1 MDKNGRLL
9 IREWVIVYLLTGLIL
24 SLISISWITR
34 IQEERGFS
42 SKTLSFSSIS
52 TEIVISIEGA
62 VEKPGI
68 YQFPIGVS
76 YQEILE
82 KAVPAPEADRRRLK
96 KKKNFYESQTVFV
109 PFKPKRSSLR

>member
-1 MDKNGRLL
+1 MDKKGRLL
-9 IREWVIVYLLTGLIL
+9 IREWVIVYLLTGVIL
-24 SLISISWITR
+24 SLISVSWISR
-34 IQEERGFS
+34 LREEKGFS
-42 SKTLSFSSIS
+42 KNTSLFSPVS

-109 PFKPKRSSLR
+109 PFKPKRSSSH